1 VAATMA
7 ALAAGSVWY
16 IWGRPRQSQEK
27 NCTSGLTRST
37 WHCMIAKYKRLLPF
51 PASPRMGTGAAF
63 PTYMFNFPERGSSMT
78 KHSRFK
84 FASAPDSWGVLDY
97 PGPSWEQSYQK
108 MLDEMVIAGY
118 AGTELGPYGF
128 LPTDPAVL
136 ESELTPRKLKLLGS
150 FVPAV
155 LGDPASTKIVVD
167 HIRKVG
173 GLLAALG
180 APFLVLAD
188 AQSDARDRIAGRVPA
203 DGSAGWS
210 AEQWKQVAKVVAEAA
225 KVTQDFGLDLVFH
238 PHISTYV
245 ETMEE
250 TEQFFDATS
259 ASKIGL
265 CLDTGH
271 CVYAGGNSAEEA
283 EKYRHILRFV
293 HIKDVNE
300 SVLAEVRRKAMT
312 FEQAIEANAFTV
324 IGQGSIDF
332 PEFFRVLEKNGYSGW
347 MVVEQ
352 DVKFGATKLPPVES
366 ISASLRYLE
375 QVVETLNV

>member
-1 VAATMA
+1 
-7 ALAAGSVWY
+7 
-16 IWGRPRQSQEK
+16 
-27 NCTSGLTRST
+27 
-37 WHCMIAKYKRLLPF
+37 
-51 PASPRMGTGAAF
+51 
-63 PTYMFNFPERGSSMT
+63 MT
-78 KHSRFK
+78 QQPSRFK

-108 MLDEMVIAGY
+108 MLDEMVLAGY
-118 AGTELGPYGF
+118 TGTELGPYGF
-128 LPTDPAVL
+128 YPTDPQVL
-136 ESELTPRKLKLLGS
+136 EPELTKRKLKLLGS

-155 LGDPASTKIVVD
+155 LSDPASTKVVVE

-188 AQSDARDRIAGRVPA
+188 AQSDERDRIAGRVPA
-203 DGSAGWS
+203 DGSKGWN
-210 AEQWKQVAKVVAEAA
+210 ADQWKQVGRVVAEAA

-245 ETMEE
+245 ETAKE
-250 TEQFFDATS
+250 TEQFFNVTS
-259 ASKIGL
+259 ATGIGL

-271 CVYAGGNSAEEA
+271 CAYAGDDSAEEA
-283 EKYRHILRFV
+283 DKYRDILRFV

-300 SVLAEVRRKAMT
+300 TVLAEVRRTEMN
-312 FEQAIEANAFTV
+312 FEHAIAANAFTI

-332 PEFFRVLEKNGYSGW
+332 PQFFGVLKKNGYSGW

-352 DVKFGATKLPPVES
+352 DVKFGATILPPVES
-366 ISASLRYLE
+366 IAASLRYLE
-375 QVVETLNV
+375 EVVGGLDG